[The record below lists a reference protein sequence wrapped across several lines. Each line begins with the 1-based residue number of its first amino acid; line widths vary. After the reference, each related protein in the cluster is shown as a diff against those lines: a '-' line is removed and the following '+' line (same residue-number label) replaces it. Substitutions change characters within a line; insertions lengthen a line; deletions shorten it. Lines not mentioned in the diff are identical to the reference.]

1 MKLAVFGATGR
12 TGRHLVEQALAAG
25 HEVTAFVRDPSKLT
39 DVGLSA
45 EHERLT
51 VVQGDVQEAGRVGEA
66 VQGADVVLSALGHTK
81 TSAKDVQTVG
91 TQNILQAMN
100 ERGIDRFI
108 SETGAGVA
116 DPRDGKRSLGAKL
129 MGGLLKLLA
138 PDVLEDAE
146 RHAEAVRAS
155 NRAWTIVRAP
165 RLTDGPRTGDYQTG
179 YLNLGPG
186 AKVSRADV
194 ADFMLKLALEGG
206 YEREAPMITS

>member
-1 MKLAVFGATGR
+1 MKLTVFGATGR

-25 HEVTAFVRDPSKLT
+25 HEVTAFVRNPSKLA

-45 EHERLT
+45 QHEGLT
-51 VVQGDVQEAGRVGEA
+51 VVQGDVKDAARVEEA
-66 VQGADVVLSALGHTK
+66 VRGADVVLSTLGHTK

-91 TQNILQAMN
+91 TRNILRAMD
-100 ERGIDRFI
+100 EYGTDRFI

-116 DPRDGKRSLGAKL
+116 DPRDGKRSLGAKV

-138 PDVLEDAE
+138 PDVLRDAE
-146 RHAEAVRAS
+146 HHAEAIRAS
-155 NRAWTIVRAP
+155 DAAWTLVRAP
-165 RLTDGPRTGDYQTG
+165 RLTDGLRTGVYQTG

-186 AKVSRADV
+186 AKASRADV

-206 YEREAPMITS
+206 YKREAPMITS